1 MSSNCLL
8 RAVHLLS
15 IFTPPNHHT
24 PMSQSITHTHIPPA
38 QSSPD
43 PLNFSTLNSIDPISH
58 NSLCHV
64 FRFFH
69 TFVPNPTRS
78 LIHPHFLFFFECLL
92 LFSRRD
98 AFRTPLRLAFLSN
111 FLSSIFFA
119 RTWVI
124 FRKKPNMVHFL
135 DFLKRNFAIFSTAKQ
150 KNLFVSFSTTFL
162 ICWISQT
169 HPPTRWVMPIKFRY
183 FHGLADWIHLTYL
196 FRGQFFKFFS
206 KFYFP

>member
-43 PLNFSTLNSIDPISH
+43 PLNLSTLNSIDPISH

-124 FRKKPNMVHFL
+124 FRKKTQHGAFSR
-135 DFLKRNFAIFSTAKQ
+135 FFKKKFCNFF
-150 KNLFVSFSTTFL
+150 N
-162 ICWISQT
+162 SQT
-169 HPPTRWVMPIKFRY
+169 KKSICKF
-183 FHGLADWIHLTYL
+183 
-196 FRGQFFKFFS
+196 
-206 KFYFP
+206 